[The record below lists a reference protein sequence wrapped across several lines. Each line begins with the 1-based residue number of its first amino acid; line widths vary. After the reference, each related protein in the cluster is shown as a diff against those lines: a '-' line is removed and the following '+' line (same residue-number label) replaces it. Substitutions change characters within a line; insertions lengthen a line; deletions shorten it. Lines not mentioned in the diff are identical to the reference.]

1 MPLAMFRL
9 SLMNIGWTSLIL
21 ISVSV
26 SCITCFNPHHHFSRQ
41 LKPQKSSKT
50 EESKPHSAAH
60 SGESDKLKS
69 RSGGNTKDIKD
80 TKDTKGGNPSSVI
93 QHCFASHCEKEKYTI
108 ECIRRPVPASL
119 ASEKEKV
126 FLKKEKR
133 SSITLRSFLKLV
145 TRSLLKQIPL
155 RTLVMRRAE
164 GRRKILHRGKIQ
176 RMTRVQ

>member
-1 MPLAMFRL
+1 MFRL
-9 SLMNIGWTSLIL
+9 SLMNLGWRSLIL

-26 SCITCFNPHHHFSRQ
+26 SCITCFNPHHHVSRQ

-69 RSGGNTKDIKD
+69 RSGGDTKD
-80 TKDTKGGNPSSVI
+80 TKDTKEGNPSSVI
-93 QHCFASHCEKEKYTI
+93 QHCFASHCEKEKCTT
-108 ECIRRPVPASL
+108 ECVRRPVPASL

-126 FLKKEKR
+126 FSKKEKR
-133 SSITLRSFLKLV
+133 SSITLRSFLKLL